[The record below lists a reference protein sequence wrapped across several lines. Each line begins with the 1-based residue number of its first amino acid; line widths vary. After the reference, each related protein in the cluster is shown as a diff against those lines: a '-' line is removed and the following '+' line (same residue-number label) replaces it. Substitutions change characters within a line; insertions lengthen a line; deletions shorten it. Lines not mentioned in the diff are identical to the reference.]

1 ALVAV
6 RIRGG
11 RGAAIKA
18 TIFFLVLRGALT
30 LLIAPILG
38 RSTLHFPLYLAEA
51 VIVELVALRVSPTRQ
66 LTFGFWCGALIG
78 TVGLAAEWGWSHA
91 WMPLPWHASLLPEA
105 AVLGFV
111 AAMGGGIIGALVG
124 RSLRPPDASRQ
135 RTPRAVA
142 ALAWVAAF
150 AVVAIPLPMT
160 AHQGY
165 RATVHLTTVRTG
177 PERAAMA
184 TVRLTPPDAAA
195 GANWFDVTDWQ

>member
-78 TVGLAAEWGWSHA
+78 TVGLAAEWAWSHA
-91 WMPLPWHASLLPEA
+91 WMPLPWHASLLPGAVIFPPLA
-105 AVLGFV
+105 AVAGGVLGGFV
-111 AAMGGGIIGALVG
+111 GRAL
-124 RSLRPPDASRQ
+124 LPPDAARQ
-135 RTPRAVA
+135 AVPRGLA
-142 ALAWVAAF
+142 ATAWVAAVLCI
-150 AVVAIPLPMT
+150 AWPLPMT
-160 AHQGY
+160 APHN
-165 RATVHLTTVRTG
+165 R
-177 PERAAMA
+177 
-184 TVRLTPPDAAA
+184 
-195 GANWFDVTDWQ
+195 